1 MHVLFEEDGAFKAGT
16 VLADNTSSL
25 QVETT
30 SGRRVKVKAA
40 HVLLRFAVP
49 APGELLERAESES
62 DGLEPEFLW
71 EACPDAE
78 FGFEDLA
85 REYYGRPP
93 QPVEA
98 AALLLGLHAA
108 PIYFHRKGKGRFRKA
123 PPDILKAALAGLEK
137 KRQQALAIERM
148 AAELKAGTL
157 PPEFPSQLKALLYK
171 PDRNRL
177 ETKALEL
184 ACAESGL
191 SSAHLLARCGAIPSS
206 HDYHFERFL
215 FEHFP
220 QGTGFGEHEVPEIT
234 FSVSAQRQN
243 GHPLPREGGRGDG
256 SQTGKTLELP
266 LAEVQAFSIDAA
278 ATTEIDDAF
287 SVTSLAGGGWRI
299 GIHIA
304 APGLGIA
311 PGSPLDAIARRR
323 LSTVYMPGRK
333 ITMLPEDVVERFT
346 LSAGRDCPALSLYL
360 DVGPDYAVRGS
371 SSCVERVPV
380 AANLRHHDIEPVFN
394 EETLAEGGPDF
405 PYRRELTLLWEFAT
419 VLEAG
424 RGKPSANQGVTEYNY
439 YVDWAEPEGRIDIV
453 ERRRGSPLD
462 KLVAELMIVANARWG
477 KLLAEAQVAAIYR
490 VQAAGKVRMTTAA
503 LSHEGLGVDCYAWS
517 SSPLRRY
524 VDLVNQWQLLA
535 LLSGAA
541 PPFTARSE
549 TLLAAMRDFEIAYA
563 AYAEFQRGMERYWCL
578 RWLQQERVEATAAGV
593 VRESLVRLERLP
605 LFLRCPSLPACAPRT
620 RVSVT
625 VSGID
630 LLAAEA
636 GCRYL
641 TTLAEAADAEA
652 IDDADIP
659 E

>member
-1 MHVLFEEDGAFKAGT
+1 MLFR
-16 VLADNTSSL
+16 S
-25 QVETT
+25 
-30 SGRRVKVKAA
+30 
-40 HVLLRFAVP
+40 
-49 APGELLERAESES
+49 
-62 DGLEPEFLW
+62 
-71 EACPDAE
+71 
-78 FGFEDLA
+78 
-85 REYYGRPP
+85 
-93 QPVEA
+93 
-98 AALLLGLHAA
+98 
-108 PIYFHRKGKGRFRKA
+108 
-123 PPDILKAALAGLEK
+123 ILKAALAGLEK

-148 AAELKAGTL
+148 AAELKADLL
-157 PPEFPSQLKALLYK
+157 PPEFPPQLQALLYK

-191 SSAHLLARCGAIPSS
+191 SPVHFLARCGAIPSS
-206 HDYHFERFL
+206 HDYHLGRFL
-215 FEHFP
+215 YEFFP
-220 QGTGFGEHEVPEIT
+220 EGTDFGAHEMP
-234 FSVSAQRQN
+234 
-243 GHPLPREGGRGDG
+243 PLPDD
-256 SQTGKTLELP
+256 LP
-266 LAEVQAFSIDAA
+266 RAKVQAFSIDDA

-287 SVTSLAGGGWRI
+287 SVTPLAGGGWRI

-311 PGSPLDAIARRR
+311 PGSPLDALARRR

-333 ITMLPEDVVERFT
+333 ITMLPEAVVERFT

-360 DVGPDYAVRGS
+360 DIGPDYAIRGS
-371 SSCVERVPV
+371 RSCVERVPV
-380 AANLRHHDIEPVFN
+380 ADNLRHHDIEPVFN
-394 EETLAEGGPDF
+394 EETLAAGGPDF
-405 PYRRELTLLWEFAT
+405 PYRRELSLLWEFAT

-424 RGKPSANQGVTEYNY
+424 RGKPSANQGVTEYSY
-439 YVDWAEPEGRIDIV
+439 YVDWRTPEGRVDIV
-453 ERRRGSPLD
+453 PRRRGSPLD
-462 KLVAELMIVANARWG
+462 KLVAELMIVANASWG

-535 LLSGAA
+535 HLAGEA

-549 TLLAAMRDFEIAYA
+549 ALLSAMRDFEIAYA

-578 RWLQQERVEATAAGV
+578 RWLQQEQVGEAAAGV

-620 RVSVT
+620 RVNVA

-630 LLAAEA
+630 LLSVEA
-636 GCRYL
+636 QCRYL
-641 TTLAEAADAEA
+641 ATLGDATDAEA
-652 IDDADIP
+652 IEDADIP